1 LSYDLRLRGTM
12 CRKRN
17 VNRGEG
23 RTMRRLV
30 LLGAVAALLLVVAA
44 PATAGPKGF
53 IEDELEYGFFY
64 GTFDQSPNVAV
75 FAGGRIEEFCLGDP
89 GTAPLR
95 VFLRNDGTADLKV
108 NDKDQ
113 PIYLY
118 HTEFNDI
125 PDWLGDICPGI
136 AEGDAPPVPFATGE
150 ADLKVR
156 ITVVS
161 ENITEIFNSVNGK
174 ATGTD
179 GTEYKVRGTADLI
192 VEDGVPLGNPKD
204 FIDLKVKKIRR

>member
-1 LSYDLRLRGTM
+1 
-12 CRKRN
+12 
-17 VNRGEG
+17 
-23 RTMRRLV
+23 MRRVIASLFSG
-30 LLGAVAALLLVVAA
+30 LLIASSVVIAGPASAA
-44 PATAGPKGF
+44 PQGF

-64 GTFDQSPNVAV
+64 GTFDQSPNVAL
-75 FAGGRIEEFCLGDP
+75 FAGGRIEEFCFGDP

-118 HTEFNDI
+118 DTEFNDI
-125 PDWLGDICPGI
+125 PTWLGAICPGI
-136 AEGDAPPVPFATGE
+136 AGGDAPPDPFATGE

-156 ITVVS
+156 ITDFS
-161 ENITEIFNSVNGK
+161 YGNLEIFNSVNGK

-192 VEDGVPLGNPKD
+192 VKDGVPLGDPRD
-204 FIDLKVKKIRR
+204 FIDLKLTEIRR